1 MHPDDGRVVSNFVMQ
16 TLQNK
21 DITIYGNGKQTRSF
35 QYIDDLID
43 GMVKMMYN
51 NGFIGPVNL
60 GNPNEFTIKELAEKV
75 LELIPKSKSRIVY
88 KKLPQDDPRQRKP
101 DISLAKEKLDWQP
114 KIELGQGLI
123 RTIEYF
129 RKFAHGL

>member
-75 LELIPKSKSRIVY
+75 LELISESKSKIVY
-88 KKLPQDDPRQRKP
+88 KELPQDDPRQRKP

-114 KIELGQGLI
+114 KIELGQGLVK
-123 RTIEYF
+123 TIEYF
-129 RKFAHGL
+129 RKFL